1 MPPPPQPWWHP
12 DALARRRANL
22 AVRARVVTAIRGFF
36 AARDFVE
43 VETPALQVSPGL
55 EPHLH
60 AFGVTV
66 REPGGA
72 ARPRYLHT
80 SPEFAMKKLLAAG
93 EPRIFQLARVFRDG
107 ERSATHHPE
116 FTMLEWYRAG
126 SDYRALMDDC
136 ADLLVACAD
145 AAGAPAMRWNGRAS
159 APRAAWQRLSVADA
173 FARYA
178 GIDLMA
184 TAPDPHAPDVARLT
198 RAAAAAGIA
207 AHDGDDWESLFFRI
221 VLERI
226 EPALGTPAPT
236 LLYDYPISM
245 AALARPSARDPRV
258 AERFELYVAGLELA
272 NAFSELTDPVEQRR
286 RFEADLAKKQRLYG
300 VRYPIDEDF
309 LAALGA
315 GFPDSAGIALGVDRL
330 VMLLTGAESIDDV
343 LWAPV
348 V

>member
-1 MPPPPQPWWHP
+1 VTAPWWHP

-22 AVRARVVTAIRGFF
+22 TVRARVLAAIRGFF

-60 AFGVTV
+60 ACAVTL
-66 REPGGA
+66 RDPAGA
-72 ARPRYLHT
+72 AALRYLHT

-136 ADLLVACAD
+136 TALLVACAD
-145 AAGAPAMRWNGRAS
+145 AAGATELRWGGRAS
-159 APRAAWQRLSVADA
+159 DPRGTWQRLTVADA
-173 FARYA
+173 FTRHA

-184 TAPDPHAPDVARLT
+184 TAPDPRAPEVARLA
-198 RAAAAAGIA
+198 RAAAEVGIA

-221 VLERI
+221 FLERI
-226 EPALGTPAPT
+226 EPALGTPTPT
-236 LLYDYPISM
+236 VLADYPISM
-245 AALARPSARDPRV
+245 AALARPSPRDPRV

-272 NAFSELTDPVEQRR
+272 NAFSELTDPAEQRR
-286 RFEADLAKKQRLYG
+286 RFEADLARKQRLYG
-300 VRYPIDEDF
+300 ERYPIDEDF

-315 GFPDSAGIALGVDRL
+315 GFPDAAGIALGVDRL
-330 VMLLTGAESIDDV
+330 VLLACGAERIDDV